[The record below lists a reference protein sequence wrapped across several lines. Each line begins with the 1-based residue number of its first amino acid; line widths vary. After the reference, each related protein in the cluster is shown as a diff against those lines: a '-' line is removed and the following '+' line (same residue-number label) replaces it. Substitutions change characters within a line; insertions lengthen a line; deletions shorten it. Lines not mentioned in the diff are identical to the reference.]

1 MKRLLLII
9 CSIIINV
16 AVLAQTQ
23 APTPPKYALLE
34 FLKIEPGKN
43 TDYRKDERDVWMPVH
58 RERVK
63 AGAIKSWSQWI
74 VRYPGGVAREY
85 DVVLITTFDKFADLE
100 NPYPAVVFA
109 NYLKENPEK
118 KVNDVMAYT
127 GSLRKTVRTELVQL
141 DASANY
147 KPGSPPAKFAAFW
160 YQHSDVLPTIRTL
173 VQQYWQPFHQ
183 EKANRGLLNSYA
195 FCTMKSPTGTGCEYN
210 SISMSFYD
218 KFADLET
225 FSPPGVWEKVH
236 PNTKAADINAQTNAA
251 RKLVRTEWLNLGDYV
266 Q

>member
-100 NPYPAVVFA
+100 
-109 NYLKENPEK
+109 
-118 KVNDVMAYT
+118 
-127 GSLRKTVRTELVQL
+127 
-141 DASANY
+141 
-147 KPGSPPAKFAAFW
+147 
-160 YQHSDVLPTIRTL
+160 
-173 VQQYWQPFHQ
+173 
-183 EKANRGLLNSYA
+183 
-195 FCTMKSPTGTGCEYN
+195 
-210 SISMSFYD
+210 
-218 KFADLET
+218 T